1 MFEELN
7 KRVKKLDTLDIGLI
21 KWTAIVAA
29 LIIIKIFPQL
39 LSINYLILILVLV
52 VLAAR
57 PVYRFWK

>member
-1 MFEELN
+1 MLEKLDE
-7 KRVKKLDTLDIGLI
+7 RVKRLDTLDIGLI

-29 LIIIKIFPQL
+29 LIIIKLFPQL
-39 LSINYLILILVLV
+39 LGIHYLYLILILV